1 MVTLNSLKMI
11 NVILKI
17 DYTLSR
23 WFSKTSD
30 KIVPGTAF
38 LFLNKV
44 SFVWGMILF
53 ILSIPLGLNNNIIL
67 FVGIAVL
74 GALIIMY
81 GLQKPMERYIER
93 EGFHSY
99 YKNLSKRNKVLHRL
113 IGLLSLFISFG
124 IMILVGILSMKG

>member
-1 MVTLNSLKMI
+1 MI
-11 NVILKI
+11 YNILKI

-23 WFSKTSD
+23 WFSKTND

-53 ILSIPLGLNNNIIL
+53 ILSTPVGLNNNITL

-74 GALIIMY
+74 GAFMIMY

-93 EGFHSY
+93 KHFHLY
-99 YKNLSKRNKVLHRL
+99 YKNLPRRNKVLHRL
-113 IGLLSLFISFG
+113 IGLLSLFVSFG
-124 IMILVGILSMKG
+124 LMLLVGILSLKG